1 MPPAAGT
8 TRPFPRALHPATL
21 RSVDDRTPA
30 EELPELYR
38 AVLDVVVRLEHAGR
52 REAAWRIRRD
62 ALRTYSTRWDAK
74 GRRSLERL
82 HQEAQTHLAPSGPA
96 GDHQALSASTRPA

>member
-8 TRPFPRALHPATL
+8 TRPFPCARPARRL

-38 AVLDVVVRLEHAGR
+38 AVLDVVVRLEHSGR
-52 REAAWRIRRD
+52 REVAWRIRRD

-82 HQEAQTHLAPSGPA
+82 HQDAQAHLAPSGPA